1 MFRLTA
7 NFEKTETNT
16 PSISEKLCCS
26 INHCLVLPRHL
37 APPSTFSINRAHIL
51 PTAGLSGPVGE
62 VRRGGSSGNIPG
74 PAHSTNAPLHGVYSL
89 GQTVANHV
97 RWKKNNSAFVIGKV
111 QVSPSFEPIWFL
123 VNPCTHAFYIQPCV
137 YNMSHMCQLQAPTY
151 STKQI
156 LSG

>member
-1 MFRLTA
+1 MLLH
-7 NFEKTETNT
+7 K
-16 PSISEKLCCS
+16 PLSC
-26 INHCLVLPRHL
+26 
-37 APPSTFSINRAHIL
+37 APPPPCSPLHFFHKQSTHTPHSWPL
-51 PTAGLSGPVGE
+51 WPSWGSE
-62 VRRGGSSGNIPG
+62 EGGSSGNIPG